1 MDSEKITKLFC
12 GVCHKWKVC
21 VGRIVGR
28 PGFAG
33 AAPEPL
39 VVEHPICA
47 DCKGT
52 GALPVAIAGGALG
65 AHKHD
70 DRPSYLRFKKAR
82 ATA

>member
-1 MDSEKITKLFC
+1 MDGKKVTKLFC

-39 VVEHPICA
+39 IVEHPICA
-47 DCKGT
+47 DCT
-52 GALPVAIAGGALG
+52 ALRGA
-65 AHKHD
+65 
-70 DRPSYLRFKKAR
+70 
-82 ATA
+82 